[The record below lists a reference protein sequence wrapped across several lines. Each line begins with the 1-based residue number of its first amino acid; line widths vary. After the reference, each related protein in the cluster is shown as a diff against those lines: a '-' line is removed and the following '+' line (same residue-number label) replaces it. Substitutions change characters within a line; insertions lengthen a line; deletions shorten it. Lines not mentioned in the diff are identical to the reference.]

1 MNNDI
6 IQYYEN
12 KGYIFYDVSNKI
24 KSFNDYLEYF
34 NYSKKNYNNLIT
46 YINLSPYFNDNNNDN
61 DNKITKFYKLGINL
75 YLRWFIYSNN
85 PYVKDY
91 NKDTIILLYK
101 EKYLIIS
108 SNTINCKH
116 SLLIINKILLT
127 KYYECNICFNDKCK
141 TIISCSICNL
151 QMCFKCDNKLA
162 KINNRCCYCNRK
174 IRK

>member
-1 MNNDI
+1 MKIKDI
-6 IQYYEN
+6 F
-12 KGYIFYDVSNKI
+12 FYDVSNKI
-24 KSFNDYLEYF
+24 KSFTDYLEYS

-46 YINLSPYFNDNNNDN
+46 YINLYSYFNDNNDN
-61 DNKITKFYKLGINL
+61 NNHKNKITKFYKLGINL

-108 SNTINCKH
+108 SETINCKH

-127 KYYECNICFNDKCK
+127 KCYECNICFNDKCK
-141 TIISCSICNL
+141 TIIFCSICNL
-151 QMCFKCDNKLA
+151 QICLKCNNKCCNK
-162 KINNRCCYCNRK
+162 KIK
-174 IRK
+174 K